1 VASGGPRDWFERVY
15 TDDRLPILLPCLAST
30 ICIVGR
36 IVRPRQSAWVP
47 TMPRKRRRLTFRQT
61 DVCRLLRAY
70 KAAGVAQPTVRITKE
85 GDLIAI
91 PSPSD
96 LPDTP
101 EPNGADAADQEG
113 PA

>member
-1 VASGGPRDWFERVY
+1 
-15 TDDRLPILLPCLAST
+15 
-30 ICIVGR
+30 
-36 IVRPRQSAWVP
+36 
-47 TMPRKRRRLTFRQT
+47 MPRKRRRLTFRQT